1 MEDRVA
7 WEELPGALRDEV
19 RGRAGQ
25 VTRAESVT
33 AGLNSP
39 ATYVLSTTGGGR
51 LFFKGVR
58 RDDACGVRALRA
70 EEAVAEVVAGVSPG
84 IRHRFEVA
92 GWYCLAFVHVAGS
105 HVDLSPGTRDLD
117 ALTATLTRMQRF
129 SVGGGVP
136 AGRHVVRETIAGR
149 LAGFLRGGE
158 AELLAGP
165 ALLHTDTHPFN
176 IIISE
181 DEGRAYVVDWAM
193 PATGPAWVDVANTAV
208 RLMECGQSP
217 EFARAWLRRFPV
229 WAAAD
234 PRAVEAYVRG
244 TCRQWAAR
252 VGEAGALAG
261 NQRFLALCG

>member
-7 WEELPGALRDEV
+7 WHELPAALRDEV
-19 RGRAGQ
+19 RRRAGE
-25 VTRAESVT
+25 VTRAEPVT

-39 ATYVLSTTGGGR
+39 ATYVLSTTKSGR

-92 GWYCLAFVHVAGS
+92 GWYCLAFAHVAGS
-105 HVDLSPGTRDLD
+105 HADLSPGTRDLE

-129 SVGGGVP
+129 SVSDGAP
-136 AGRHVVRETIAGR
+136 AGRDVVTETIAGR
-149 LAGFLRGGE
+149 LAEFLRDGE

-176 IIISE
+176 IIVGE
-181 DEGRAYVVDWAM
+181 NGGRAYVVDWAM

-217 EFARAWLRRFPV
+217 EFARAWLRRSPV
-229 WAAAD
+229 WVAAD

-252 VGEAGALAG
+252 VGEAGALAS